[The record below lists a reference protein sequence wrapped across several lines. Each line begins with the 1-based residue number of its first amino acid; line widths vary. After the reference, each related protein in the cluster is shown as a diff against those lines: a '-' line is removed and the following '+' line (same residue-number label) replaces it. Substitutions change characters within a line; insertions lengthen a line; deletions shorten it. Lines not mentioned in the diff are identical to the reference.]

1 MNLVPS
7 TLLFAF
13 LMTTGVEAQATTL
26 PTTRQAP
33 LSVHDVPVLRKTALG
48 LLNDDRPVEALALL
62 KSLIEVAPRDA
73 DLLTFLGEAHVML
86 EDWHAARRAF
96 NAAFELDPTLATR
109 VVNRGMTLLKLGD
122 VALADADFRRL
133 ADSGATP
140 VLRAR
145 GFYGLGL
152 VADERGDDAAAR
164 AAYEKSLSI
173 DSTRT
178 APRYRLALQ
187 LLKSKEPASAAR
199 LLEEVV
205 VKDALMEGVTYNLA
219 LAYEAAGDAAR
230 AAAWRAKFKSFRKA
244 KTAIDSCRQRLRV
257 DPNQPSVL
265 LEMAR
270 AYKSLGANAE
280 ALGGYR
286 RYLAAAPMD
295 RVARF
300 EAATLYVDVG
310 DAVNARREL
319 ARLSQSAATDADR
332 ARITELLARLPKPES
347 R

>member
-1 MNLVPS
+1 
-7 TLLFAF
+7 
-13 LMTTGVEAQATTL
+13 
-26 PTTRQAP
+26 
-33 LSVHDVPVLRKTALG
+33 
-48 LLNDDRPVEALALL
+48 
-62 KSLIEVAPRDA
+62 
-73 DLLTFLGEAHVML
+73 
-86 EDWHAARRAF
+86 
-96 NAAFELDPTLATR
+96 
-109 VVNRGMTLLKLGD
+109 
-122 VALADADFRRL
+122 
-133 ADSGATP
+133 
-140 VLRAR
+140 
-145 GFYGLGL
+145 
-152 VADERGDDAAAR
+152 
-164 AAYEKSLSI
+164 
-173 DSTRT
+173 
-178 APRYRLALQ
+178 
-187 LLKSKEPASAAR
+187 
-199 LLEEVV
+199 
-205 VKDALMEGVTYNLA
+205 MEGVTYNLA

-286 RYLAAAPMD
+286 RYLAVAPMD
-295 RVARF
+295 RSARF

-332 ARITELLARLPKPES
+332 ARITELLARLPKPGS